1 MHELEALNKDLIL
14 LFEKLEK
21 TTAEDES
28 ADDLVSQLQE
38 MILKRQFLLQKTEAG
53 QEDEDRYFLNKE
65 LRLSQEFL
73 AKATALRDHRQQLLH
88 AGSKSKRQLNVY
100 RTIDANR

>member
-1 MHELEALNKDLIL
+1 MHELEALNKSLIL

-38 MILKRQFLLQKTEAG
+38 MILKRQFLLQKMEAG
-53 QEDEDRYFLNKE
+53 QEGIDRYFLNKE

-73 AKATALRDHRQQLLH
+73 AKAMTLRDHRQQLLH